1 MKIALQLYS
10 VRDCCNTAEEFI
22 QTLKAVKKLGYD
34 GVEFAGYHG
43 LSAQELKNH
52 LTEIGLDAVAS
63 HESVDQLE
71 NHLDELIA
79 YNNTICCKNIVCAY
93 SPTEN
98 IADMKHL
105 EKVLKSAIKRA
116 EKHGISVLYHN
127 HSHEF
132 EPIDGVLPIDIIQQ
146 YCMLEID
153 TYWVFNSKND
163 PASYLKTHA
172 DRIGLVHLKD
182 GGTDA
187 NPCAIGEGKNDI
199 QAIINTSNEIGVEW
213 LIVENDNPVPDGL
226 SDAARSIQNL
236 KSMDGLSILSFCG
249 E

>member
-22 QTLKAVKKLGYD
+22 HTLKAVKALGYD

-63 HESVDQLE
+63 HQSVDELE

-79 YNNTICCKNIVCAY
+79 YNNTIGCKNIVCAY
-93 SPTEN
+93 SPTK
-98 IADMKHL
+98 DMAEMTHL
-105 EKVLKSAIKRA
+105 EQVLQSAIARA
-116 EKHGISVLYHN
+116 VAEGISVLYHN

-132 EPIDGVLPIDIIQQ
+132 EPIDGVLPIDMIQQ
-146 YCMLEID
+146 YCMLELD
-153 TYWVFNSKND
+153 TYWVFSSKND
-163 PASYLKTHA
+163 PAAYLKSHA
-172 DRIGLVHLKD
+172 NKIGLIHLKD
-182 GGTDA
+182 GGMDA

-199 QAIINTSNEIGVEW
+199 QAIINASLEIGAKW
-213 LIVENDNPVPDGL
+213 LIVENDDPVPDGL
-226 SDAARSIQNL
+226 SDAARSIRNL
-236 KSMDGLSILSFCG
+236 KSYKGISL
-249 E
+249 